1 MAQVICFQ
9 LLREGLPGKRYIT
22 AAEKTCQGWMVM
34 VSLGQMISPASSNT
48 VMHSDAAM
56 YYYYY
61 AL

>member
-1 MAQVICFQ
+1 MGF
-9 LLREGLPGKRYIT
+9 IT
-22 AAEKTCQGWMVM
+22 GRGCIAVEKKACQGWMGM
-34 VSLGQMISPASSNT
+34 VALGQMISPASSNT